1 MRKRKDEA
9 RFEKF
14 KKEEEQ
20 RRKVD
25 LEQAKF
31 KAEQRRRVI
40 EKANKQLYENNDKVR
55 GFQSKLLL
63 VDALAEREVQ
73 IELKN
78 QINEIDKIRDK
89 MYADQALETLKRL
102 QEQEDAK

>member
-40 EKANKQLYENNDKVR
+40 EKANKQLYENND
-55 GFQSKLLL
+55 
-63 VDALAEREVQ
+63 
-73 IELKN
+73 
-78 QINEIDKIRDK
+78 
-89 MYADQALETLKRL
+89 
-102 QEQEDAK
+102 